1 MSGSPRPSSPGAPRA
16 PPEAA
21 MNVTYAFDDAHKESF
36 RALAT
41 SMSFVGA
48 CTMLFGG
55 LACVFCAGAFYAG
68 FIPSAIGTAVAAAL
82 CLVTG
87 WWMTSAGRSLSA
99 LVGTRGRDLDHLME
113 TVAQLRRLFGLARVV
128 IVLVALV
135 AVAGGGLIVWC
146 TLITERGGRCFGLW
160 G

>member
-1 MSGSPRPSSPGAPRA
+1 MSGAPRPSSPDASRPA
-16 PPEAA
+16 PEAPTDVGYEFA
-21 MNVTYAFDDAHKESF
+21 DAHKESF

-55 LACVFCAGAFYAG
+55 LSCVFFAGELYAG
-68 FIPSAIGTAVAAAL
+68 FIPSAFGTAVGAAL

-99 LVGTRGRDLDHLME
+99 LVGTRGRDLDLLME
-113 TVAQLRRLFGLARVV
+113 VVVQLQHLFGLARVV
-128 IVLVALV
+128 IVVVAMIV
-135 AVAGGGLIVWC
+135 VAGGGLVVWC
-146 TLITERGGRCFGLW
+146 MLVVDRGGKCFGLW

>member
-1 MSGSPRPSSPGAPRA
+1 MSGPPRPSSSDASR
-16 PPEAA
+16 PPLEAA
-21 MNVTYAFDDAHKESF
+21 TNVTYAFDDAHKESF

-48 CTMLFGG
+48 CTILFGG
-55 LACVFCAGAFYAG
+55 LTFIVCAGELYAG
-68 FIPSAIGTAVAAAL
+68 FIPSAIGTAIGAVL

-99 LVGTRGRDLDHLME
+99 LVGTRGRDLDLLME
-113 TVAQLRRLFGLARVV
+113 AVSQLRRLFGLARLV
-128 IVLVALV
+128 IVVVALI

-146 TLITERGGRCFGLW
+146 TLIMERGGKCFGLW
-160 G
+160 V